1 MQIHQKQEGDL
12 SLVPPQAVENF
23 CLITILTAKTKK
35 NLNKPSQ
42 TIANSANK
50 NTNHARF
57 YQIPEEEK
65 FSWFHGNQI
74 LLFDS
79 LATKRNKNLEKCS

>member
-23 CLITILTAKTKK
+23 CLITILAAKTKK

-42 TIANSANK
+42 IVPIKIQIIQDFTRYQKKKNS
-50 NTNHARF
+50 HDSMAR
-57 YQIPEEEK
+57 
-65 FSWFHGNQI
+65 SSCSI
-74 LLFDS
+74 LS
-79 LATKRNKNLEKCS
+79 LQKETKISKSAASN